1 MNLRQA
7 LRHTADQ
14 VAPFSATEA
23 VLEAEVLFMHLL
35 EMGRAQLY
43 CRLEEELPLAL
54 AQPLAELV
62 GRRQRGEPLAYLVG
76 HREFY
81 GLDFVVNKEVL
92 IPRPETELL
101 VAEALAWAEGR
112 LVEGAVLS
120 PSKDGAEQSR
130 WLTIADVGT
139 GCGNI
144 AVTLALRLPQAQI
157 FALDLSAPALEVAQ
171 QNARRH
177 QAAHRITFL
186 QGDLLA
192 PLPQPVDLMVANLPY
207 VRDDELDP
215 LLAEVRPGVFAGE
228 PELALRGGPDG
239 LAPLR
244 RFLAQAP
251 AHLRPGGAIFL
262 EVAYDQGEAVAA
274 LAGKQFPGASVS
286 LTRDWGGWNRVVSI
300 RT

>member
-1 MNLRQA
+1 MKLRQA

-14 VAPFSATEA
+14 VAPYSATEA
-23 VLEAEVLFMHLL
+23 ALEAEVLIMHLL
-35 EMGRAQLY
+35 EAGRAQLY
-43 CRLEEELPLAL
+43 CRLEEELPSTLT
-54 AQPLAELV
+54 QPLAELV

-101 VAEALAWAEGR
+101 VAEALTWAEGQNKPL
-112 LVEGAVLS
+112 LV
-120 PSKDGAEQSR
+120 
-130 WLTIADVGT
+130 ADVGT

-157 FALDLSAPALEVAQ
+157 FALDLSAAALEVAQ
-171 QNARRH
+171 ENARRH
-177 QAAHRITFL
+177 QASQRITFL
-186 QGDLLA
+186 QGNLLA

-215 LLAEVRPGVFAGE
+215 LLAEVRPGVFVGE

-251 AHLRPGGAIFL
+251 ACQRPGGAIFL
-262 EVAYDQGEAVAA
+262 EVAYDQGEAVAS
-274 LAGKQFPGASVS
+274 LAGVHFPGASVS
-286 LTRDWGGWNRVVSI
+286 LTRDWGGWNRVVGI
-300 RT
+300 RA